1 MRNNVRLASVWGLA
15 LLASLILWLPSTG
28 LAQAGTPNEPTLVVY
43 GGLNPP
49 AHIAQITY
57 THPQTKVSS
66 TFDIPLLT
74 TREHHRHEIRL
85 SADRDWL
92 RHLTVHLQWIERP
105 QMVERLDVALLLDIQ
120 GRQVKIPLKSDDGFQ
135 TFHVD
140 ERHYNGMS
148 SPGLGGGRLSSPAT
162 ARVAIMSVA
171 FQDGRQWAPTL
182 GYYQVRQLPDGK
194 RAIEVDD
201 KQGGAESPE
210 R

>member
-1 MRNNVRLASVWGLA
+1 M
-15 LLASLILWLPSTG
+15 
-28 LAQAGTPNEPTLVVY
+28 VY

-49 AHIAQITY
+49 ARIAQITY
-57 THPQTKVSS
+57 THPQTNVSS

-92 RHLTVHLQWIERP
+92 RHLTVHLQWTESR
-105 QMVERLDVALLLDIQ
+105 QMVERLDVALLVDIQ
-120 GRQVKIPLKSDDGFQ
+120 GRQVRIPLKSDDGFQ

-140 ERHYNGMS
+140 GRHYNGMS
-148 SPGLGGGRLSSPAT
+148 SPGLAGGRLSSLAT

-182 GYYQVRQLPDGK
+182 GYYNVRQQPDGK
-194 RAIEVDD
+194 RAIDD
-201 KQGGAESPE
+201 VEQPGAGDKEEGGHKSPQQ
-210 R
+210 